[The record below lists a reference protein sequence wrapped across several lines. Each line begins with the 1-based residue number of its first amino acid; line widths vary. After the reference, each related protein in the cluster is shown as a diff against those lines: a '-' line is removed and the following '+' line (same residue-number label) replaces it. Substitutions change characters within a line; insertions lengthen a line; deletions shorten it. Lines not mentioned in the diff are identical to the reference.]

1 MIDGLKILN
10 LFVKTA
16 VLRAVITAQT
26 FDDVMMLQTY
36 TKLKYS
42 TAFKS
47 IAGF

>member
-16 VLRAVITAQT
+16 VLHAVITAQT
-26 FDDVMMLQTY
+26 FDDMMMLQAHA
-36 TKLKYS
+36 KFKYS

-47 IAGF
+47 ITGF